1 MPYLFTLPGL
11 LCGLAL
17 SIEDVR
23 CRRVPIAWVAVGA
36 LLQLAADFAYG
47 VVANDLFVLL
57 QALLFTVLCCLVQF
71 ALALIVPKSLGFG
84 DVTALVPMG
93 LSVGL
98 FGLLPE
104 LVWTLTPAELAKL
117 AARVIANAP
126 APEVSVHQLHV
137 PLVDLR
143 AQSVVV
149 RDRLRKALESGSQSM
164 SFSELTQDCASRI
177 EVVARF
183 MAVLVFFKQGVLQYR
198 QNGPFEELHLRW
210 VAGVDDAMS
219 DVNISEGDFA

>member
-98 FGLLPE
+98 FGLLP
-104 LVWTLTPAELAKL
+104 
-117 AARVIANAP
+117 
-126 APEVSVHQLHV
+126 
-137 PLVDLR
+137 
-143 AQSVVV
+143 VVV
-149 RDRLRKALESGSQSM
+149 WWLAMGVCGIVVDEVRPATQITGVCGQSAVCAGDIGGSRCSDCCWGCLVSSLPHPLRGSPPHQRGLQ
-164 SFSELTQDCASRI
+164 EWATC
-177 EVVARF
+177 RF
-183 MAVLVFFKQGVLQYR
+183 
-198 QNGPFEELHLRW
+198 LH
-210 VAGVDDAMS
+210 
-219 DVNISEGDFA
+219 

>member
-23 CRRVPIAWVAVGA
+23 RRRVPIAWVAVGA

-93 LSVGL
+93 LAMGVCGIAWIAWWTRFDPQRKSPAYAGKVPYAPVILVG
-98 FGLLPE
+98 
-104 LVWTLTPAELAKL
+104 
-117 AARVIANAP
+117 AAVAI
-126 APEVSVHQLHV
+126 
-137 PLVDLR
+137 
-143 AQSVVV
+143 VV
-149 RDRLRKALESGSQSM
+149 G
-164 SFSELTQDCASRI
+164 
-177 EVVARF
+177 VV
-183 MAVLVFFKQGVLQYR
+183 L
-198 QNGPFEELHLRW
+198 
-210 VAGVDDAMS
+210 
-219 DVNISEGDFA
+219 

>member
-84 DVTALVPMG
+84 DVTALVPIGGCPSAYSDCCLWWCGGWPWVCAVSRGSRGGRGSTRNANHRRMR
-93 LSVGL
+93 
-98 FGLLPE
+98 
-104 LVWTLTPAELAKL
+104 AKC
-117 AARVIANAP
+117 RM
-126 APEVSVHQLHV
+126 
-137 PLVDLR
+137 R
-143 AQSVVV
+143 
-149 RDRLRKALESGSQSM
+149 R
-164 SFSELTQDCASRI
+164 
-177 EVVARF
+177 
-183 MAVLVFFKQGVLQYR
+183 
-198 QNGPFEELHLRW
+198 
-210 VAGVDDAMS
+210 
-219 DVNISEGDFA
+219 

>member
-98 FGLLPE
+98 FGLLP
-104 LVWTLTPAELAKL
+104 
-117 AARVIANAP
+117 
-126 APEVSVHQLHV
+126 
-137 PLVDLR
+137 
-143 AQSVVV
+143 VVV
-149 RDRLRKALESGSQSM
+149 WWLAMGMCGIAWIAWWTRFDPQRKSPAYAGKVPYAPVISVGA
-164 SFSELTQDCASRI
+164 TVAI
-177 EVVARF
+177 VVGV
-183 MAVLVFFKQGVLQYR
+183 VL
-198 QNGPFEELHLRW
+198 
-210 VAGVDDAMS
+210 
-219 DVNISEGDFA
+219 